1 MKGGLQIMYK
11 TYKFRLYPN
20 KEQEIL
26 LSKTFGC
33 VRFVYNHYLDKCK
46 KNNYNNAFSLA
57 KDIPNLSC
65 EYEFLNEVDSCA
77 LRNSVFNLDNAYK
90 NFFEK
95 RNNYPVFK
103 NKFSRQSYRTNCIRG
118 SYKGKKYSNIKVDLE
133 NKTIKLPKFPPMKI
147 RGYRNLKNLEGKI
160 INATVIKEK
169 YGKYYVS
176 VVVEEPD
183 ILTAKKVV
191 PRSIVGMDLGVK
203 DLVITS
209 NGEKYGNP
217 KVIQK
222 YEKKIKYLQRE
233 LSRRKPGGN
242 NYVKTKRKL
251 ARVYSKIANARK
263 HNIINIVNDLV
274 RDNDIIVSEK
284 LNVKGMSQNHNLA
297 KNVLDA
303 SFNKICMMLKWK
315 CELLG
320 KYYYQ
325 VSTFFPSSK
334 TCSMCGMKTDKT
346 NDLGVREWV
355 CDSCGSRHDRDINA
369 SINIMFE
376 GLKLHYTNCYN

>member
-1 MKGGLQIMYK
+1 
-11 TYKFRLYPN
+11 
-20 KEQEIL
+20 
-26 LSKTFGC
+26 
-33 VRFVYNHYLDKCK
+33 
-46 KNNYNNAFSLA
+46 
-57 KDIPNLSC
+57 
-65 EYEFLNEVDSCA
+65 
-77 LRNSVFNLDNAYK
+77 
-90 NFFEK
+90 
-95 RNNYPVFK
+95 
-103 NKFSRQSYRTNCIRG
+103 
-118 SYKGKKYSNIKVDLE
+118 
-133 NKTIKLPKFPPMKI
+133 MKI